1 MREFQFYPVDREAMD
16 RFLQACRRHQ
26 YPARTIVMRPGDPG
40 QSMFY
45 VVEGSVT
52 VSTEGEDGRELIL
65 GYLNPGDFIGEM
77 GLFMK
82 PRPREV
88 LVRTRTR
95 CELAEISY
103 IRLRELLEGELKD
116 VATEIMS
123 ALGSKLAQRLL
134 QTRRKVYHLA
144 FLDTQG
150 RVART
155 LIDLCGEP
163 DAVEEPLVDALLA
176 DTGYHSQDNL
186 DHCEAA
192 GVEPYIAEARQRH
205 NPPLAERLA
214 EHVGAHLAVAA
225 AGTGDVEHGL
235 AHVAG
240 ADVAVAEAG
249 EQQADQ
255 AGAGAHIEDRRGVP
269 RQVAPD
275 HAGDEAGRLV
285 AHRHDVAV
293 VLLGPLGVALAELG
307 DVAGGIYLVQEV
319 LAGSGHRDLRCG
331 DARGAQ
337 ARQRS
342 AERATGRARR
352 PLP

>member
-116 VATEIMS
+116 CATEIMS

-150 RVART
+150 RVAKT
-155 LIDLCGEP
+155 LIDLCNEP
-163 DAVEEPLVDALLA
+163 DAVSHPDG
-176 DTGYHSQDNL
+176 TQ
-186 DHCEAA
+186 
-192 GVEPYIAEARQRH
+192 IRITRQEISRI
-205 NPPLAERLA
+205 
-214 EHVGAHLAVAA
+214 VGCSR
-225 AGTGDVEHGL
+225 EM
-235 AHVAG
+235 
-240 ADVAVAEAG
+240 
-249 EQQADQ
+249 
-255 AGAGAHIEDRRGVP
+255 
-269 RQVAPD
+269 
-275 HAGDEAGRLV
+275 AGRVMKVLEEDKV
-285 AHRHDVAV
+285 IRTSGKTVV
-293 VLLGPLGVALAELG
+293 VL
-307 DVAGGIYLVQEV
+307 DVYK
-319 LAGSGHRDLRCG
+319 
-331 DARGAQ
+331 
-337 ARQRS
+337 S
-342 AERATGRARR
+342 APG
-352 PLP
+352 

>member
-82 PRPREV
+82 PKPREV

-116 VATEIMS
+116 CATEIMS
-123 ALGSKLAQRLL
+123 SIGSKLAQRLL

-150 RVART
+150 RVAKT
-155 LIDLCGEP
+155 LIDLCNEP
-163 DAVEEPLVDALLA
+163 DAVSHPDG
-176 DTGYHSQDNL
+176 TQ
-186 DHCEAA
+186 
-192 GVEPYIAEARQRH
+192 IRITRQEISRI
-205 NPPLAERLA
+205 
-214 EHVGAHLAVAA
+214 VGCSR
-225 AGTGDVEHGL
+225 EM
-235 AHVAG
+235 
-240 ADVAVAEAG
+240 
-249 EQQADQ
+249 
-255 AGAGAHIEDRRGVP
+255 
-269 RQVAPD
+269 
-275 HAGDEAGRLV
+275 AGRVMKVLEDDKV
-285 AHRHDVAV
+285 IRTSGKTVV
-293 VLLGPLGVALAELG
+293 VL
-307 DVAGGIYLVQEV
+307 DVYK
-319 LAGSGHRDLRCG
+319 
-331 DARGAQ
+331 
-337 ARQRS
+337 S
-342 AERATGRARR
+342 APG
-352 PLP
+352 